1 MTESMHGAPLLETR
15 ALSKKFGGL
24 VAVED
29 VGLRVAAGEI
39 HALIGPNGAG
49 KTTMLNLLTRIVEP
63 SAGSVQFDGR
73 DMLACKPH
81 EVIGRGVSRIFQHME
96 LFPQLTAIDNVL
108 VGAYSTGRIGLV
120 QALLANK
127 AARDEQRH
135 MLERAHQ
142 SLAYVGLGALGDQS
156 AGTLTGGQGRLL
168 GLARAI
174 VSAPRLLLLDE
185 LVAGLNS
192 QEREDAGRLVRRL
205 RDEQGVT
212 VLAIE
217 HDMRFIMG
225 IADRITVLDFGRKIA
240 EGSPAEISRNPS
252 VIEAYLGRGRFSHA

>member
-1 MTESMHGAPLLETR
+1 MQAAALLETQ
-15 ALSKKFGGL
+15 ALSKRFGGL
-24 VAVED
+24 VAVEG
-29 VGLRVAAGEI
+29 VSLRVQAGEI

-63 SAGSVQFDGR
+63 SAGAVRFDGR
-73 DMLACKPH
+73 DLLQCKPH
-81 EVIGRGVSRIFQHME
+81 EVIGHGISRIFQHME
-96 LFPQLTAIDNVL
+96 LFPQLAAIDNVL
-108 VGAYSTGRIGLV
+108 VGAYSLGRTGWV
-120 QALLANK
+120 QALLSNR
-127 AARDEQRH
+127 AARAERTE
-135 MLERAHQ
+135 MLARAHAA
-142 SLAYVGLGALGDQS
+142 LAHVGLGAVAAQP

-205 RDEQGVT
+205 RDEQGIT
-212 VLAIE
+212 ILAIE

-225 IADRITVLDFGRKIA
+225 IADRITVLDFGCKIA
-240 EGSPAEISRNPS
+240 EGTPAEVSRDPA
-252 VIEAYLGRGRFSHA
+252 VIEAYLGKGRYSRA

>member
-1 MTESMHGAPLLETR
+1 MTVMQDGVLLETQ
-15 ALSKKFGGL
+15 ALGKKFGGL
-24 VAVED
+24 VAVEG
-29 VGLRVAAGEI
+29 VSLRVAAGQI

-49 KTTMLNLLTRIVEP
+49 KTTILNLLTRIVEP
-63 SAGSVQFDGR
+63 SAGSVRFDGH
-73 DMLACKPH
+73 DMLHCRPH
-81 EVIGRGVSRIFQHME
+81 DVVGRGLSRIFQHME

-108 VGAYSTGRIGLV
+108 VGAYSMGRTGFIH
-120 QALLANK
+120 ALLASK
-127 AARDEQRH
+127 AARNER
-135 MLERAHQ
+135 MELLERARQ
-142 SLAYVGLGALGDQS
+142 ALDYVGLGALAEQP

-205 RDEQGVT
+205 RDERGIT

-225 IADRITVLDFGRKIA
+225 IADGITVLDFGRMIA
-240 EGSPAEISRNPS
+240 EGTPADVSRNPA
-252 VIEAYLGRGRFSHA
+252 VIEAYLGKGRYGHA

>member
-1 MTESMHGAPLLETR
+1 MKTVADEVLLETR
-15 ALSKKFGGL
+15 ALGKTFGGL

-29 VGLRVAAGEI
+29 VSLRIDAGQI

-49 KTTMLNLLTRIVEP
+49 KTTMLNLLTRIVDP
-63 SAGSVQFDGR
+63 SAGTIRFDGC
-73 DMLACKPH
+73 DMLQCKPH
-81 EVIGRGVSRIFQHME
+81 QVVGRGISRIFQHME

-108 VGAYSTGRIGLV
+108 VGAYSMGRTEFA
-120 QALLANK
+120 QALLASK
-127 AARDEQRH
+127 AARAERVELQ
-135 MLERAHQ
+135 ERARNA
-142 SLAYVGLGALGDQS
+142 LAYVGLAQLADQA

-205 RDEQGVT
+205 RDERGIT
-212 VLAIE
+212 ILAIE

-225 IADRITVLDFGRKIA
+225 IADRITVLNFGRMIA
-240 EGSPAEISRNPS
+240 EGTPAEVSRDTT
-252 VIEAYLGRGRFSHA
+252 VIEAYLGKGRYTHA

>member
-1 MTESMHGAPLLETR
+1 MQDVALLETR
-15 ALSKKFGGL
+15 ALSKTFGGL

-29 VGLRVAAGEI
+29 VSLRVATGEI

-63 SAGSVQFDGR
+63 SAGAVQFDGR
-73 DMLACKPH
+73 DMLRCKPH
-81 EVIGRGVSRIFQHME
+81 EVVGRGVSRIFQHME
-96 LFPQLTAIDNVL
+96 LFPQLPAIDNVL
-108 VGAYSTGRIGLV
+108 VGAYSMGRTGFV
-120 QALLANK
+120 QALLANR
-127 AARDEQRH
+127 AARAERRE
-135 MLERAHQ
+135 MLERAQ
-142 SLAYVGLGALGDQS
+142 RALAYVGLDALSDQP

-192 QEREDAGRLVRRL
+192 QERDDAGRLVRRL
-205 RDEQGVT
+205 RDERGIT

-240 EGSPAEISRNPS
+240 EGTPAEVSRDPA
-252 VIEAYLGRGRFSHA
+252 VIQAYLGKGRYTHA

>member
-1 MTESMHGAPLLETR
+1 MQDVALLETR
-15 ALSKKFGGL
+15 ALGKTFGGL

-29 VGLRVAAGEI
+29 VGLRVATGQI

-49 KTTMLNLLTRIVEP
+49 KTTVLNLLTRIVEP
-63 SAGSVQFDGR
+63 SAGAVRFDGR
-73 DMLACKPH
+73 DMLRYRPH
-81 EVIGRGVSRIFQHME
+81 EVIGQGVSRIFQHME

-108 VGAYSTGRIGLV
+108 VGAYSLGRTGFL
-120 QALLANK
+120 QALLASRV
-127 AARDEQRH
+127 ARAERRE
-135 MLERAHQ
+135 MLERAQ
-142 SLAYVGLGALGDQS
+142 LALAYVGLGALACRP

-192 QEREDAGRLVRRL
+192 REREDAGRLVRRL
-205 RDEQGVT
+205 RDEQGIT
-212 VLAIE
+212 VLVIE

-240 EGSPAEISRNPS
+240 EGTPAQVSRDPL
-252 VIEAYLGRGRFSHA
+252 VIEAYLGKGRYTHA

>member
-1 MTESMHGAPLLETR
+1 MQDVALLETR

-29 VGLRVAAGEI
+29 VSLRVAPGEI

-63 SAGSVQFDGR
+63 TAGTVQFDGR
-73 DMLACKPH
+73 DMLRCQPH
-81 EVIGRGVSRIFQHME
+81 DVVGQGVSRIFQHME
-96 LFPQLTAIDNVL
+96 LFAALPAIDNVL
-108 VGAYSTGRIGLV
+108 VGAYSMGRTGFV
-120 QALLANK
+120 QALLASK
-127 AARDEQRH
+127 AARAERKEL
-135 MLERAHQ
+135 LERAWQ
-142 SLAYVGLGALGDQS
+142 ALDYVGLGALADQP

-192 QEREDAGRLVRRL
+192 QEREAAGRLVRRL
-205 RDEQGVT
+205 RDEQGIT

-240 EGSPAEISRNPS
+240 EGTPAEIARDPS
-252 VIEAYLGRGRFSHA
+252 VIEAYLGRGRYTHA